1 MHAVRLL
8 LLAALV
14 IACLGEFTDPPLV
27 ETPQTRSD
35 PEALLS
41 SLASLSTSGVAY
53 GVASWE
59 REATRHASAA
69 PASHA
74 AGSKH
79 EPAAAQRSEHDQQYE
94 KAGQPLQPPHKALF
108 PLGTRDLATLLLT
121 IITLF
126 IAAGGGI
133 GGGAVFIVC
142 YVFVGGFTPAQA
154 VALSN
159 ITILGGSLAN
169 FIANSSRRHPMLDRP
184 LIDWDLIL
192 VMEPTTMLG
201 ALLGGYLN
209 KLFPVW
215 LTSCLLAGLLLL
227 LTYKLLKRGAS
238 TFAAETRI
246 KQQQQQ
252 HGEQHEKHQHW
263 KHGKQRHSWWR
274 SRRAAA
280 AAAAG
285 DSDSS
290 ALAEP
295 LLDSSKGV
303 AGVDIVF
310 SSNAVDRAAAAAG
323 RKNSEAAVSGS
334 QSISQ
339 SGAWIDAGV
348 HAGDQQA
355 HQQQQQQQQNCE
367 AAAGACSVPEA
378 AVLPVPAGLR
388 PLNIGSQ
395 DQQQQQQQQQQQ
407 RGTPLHPWR
416 ASSAPGSGLL
426 CSPGAQQQQQQQ
438 QYQLALPMSSSVPG
452 SYTSSDSSQIMLLLP
467 HYAPWQQQQ
476 QQAQAAYDNGTS
488 SSSSSLC
495 CCLWRCCSCFDAAR
509 LQLSTELV
517 YERQQLPWQ
526 PLVVLLFLSC
536 WVVVSDTSKAAL
548 VCGSLQYWLVVLSVA
563 PPAAIVVLLVRQW
576 LLAKTAVKE
585 AAAATAA
592 EDAAIAAAAAY
603 PNCYSE
609 APAGEQQCPQ
619 YEAVSPPPMHA
630 ARSAAAAAGSQAAA
644 VAAAAAGNGSSSS
657 SVAFGGIHW
666 TPRNSLLYPALCST
680 AGVVA
685 GLFGVGGGIVKGPLM
700 LELGVCPEV
709 AAATSAT
716 MIAFTAGS
724 AAVVY
729 VNFGGVVH
737 DYALAL
743 LAVGF
748 VITLLGQLVTIRLVK
763 ALGRRSVIIF
773 MMGGLMVLASGAA
786 GYQSVVSVA
795 AALHDPRGM
804 WAWGSVCKH
813 H

>member
-1 MHAVRLL
+1 M
-8 LLAALV
+8 ALG
-14 IACLGEFTDPPLV
+14 LGARARVTL
-27 ETPQTRSD
+27 
-35 PEALLS
+35 
-41 SLASLSTSGVAY
+41 
-53 GVASWE
+53 
-59 REATRHASAA
+59 
-69 PASHA
+69 
-74 AGSKH
+74 
-79 EPAAAQRSEHDQQYE
+79 
-94 KAGQPLQPPHKALF
+94 
-108 PLGTRDLATLLLT
+108 DLATLLLT

-215 LTSCLLAGLLLL
+215 LTSCLLA
-227 LTYKLLKRGAS
+227 
-238 TFAAETRI
+238 
-246 KQQQQQ
+246 
-252 HGEQHEKHQHW
+252 
-263 KHGKQRHSWWR
+263 
-274 SRRAAA
+274 
-280 AAAAG
+280 
-285 DSDSS
+285 
-290 ALAEP
+290 
-295 LLDSSKGV
+295 
-303 AGVDIVF
+303 
-310 SSNAVDRAAAAAG
+310 
-323 RKNSEAAVSGS
+323 
-334 QSISQ
+334 
-339 SGAWIDAGV
+339 
-348 HAGDQQA
+348 
-355 HQQQQQQQQNCE
+355 
-367 AAAGACSVPEA
+367 
-378 AVLPVPAGLR
+378 
-388 PLNIGSQ
+388 
-395 DQQQQQQQQQQQ
+395 
-407 RGTPLHPWR
+407 
-416 ASSAPGSGLL
+416 
-426 CSPGAQQQQQQQ
+426 
-438 QYQLALPMSSSVPG
+438 
-452 SYTSSDSSQIMLLLP
+452 
-467 HYAPWQQQQ
+467 
-476 QQAQAAYDNGTS
+476 
-488 SSSSSLC
+488 
-495 CCLWRCCSCFDAAR
+495 
-509 LQLSTELV
+509 
-517 YERQQLPWQ
+517 
-526 PLVVLLFLSC
+526 
-536 WVVVSDTSKAAL
+536 
-548 VCGSLQYWLVVLSVA
+548 
-563 PPAAIVVLLVRQW
+563 
-576 LLAKTAVKE
+576 
-585 AAAATAA
+585 
-592 EDAAIAAAAAY
+592 
-603 PNCYSE
+603 
-609 APAGEQQCPQ
+609 
-619 YEAVSPPPMHA
+619 

-644 VAAAAAGNGSSSS
+644 AAAAAAGNGSSSSS